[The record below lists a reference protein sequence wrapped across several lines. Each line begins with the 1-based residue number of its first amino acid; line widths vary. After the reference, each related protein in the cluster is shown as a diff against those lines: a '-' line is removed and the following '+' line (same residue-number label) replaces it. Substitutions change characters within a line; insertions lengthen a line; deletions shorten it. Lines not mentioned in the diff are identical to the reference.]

1 MYSGDLA
8 QFAFLVQWIHERCV
22 PLVREITFA
31 NGEELTEEGLPLL
44 LLFYNPDDPSIK
56 ETYRKRVE
64 AELGQHR
71 GTVNVVTADGVM
83 FAHPL
88 HHLGKHKNVSE
99 ACRICVT
106 LCDRSYHLSLSLP
119 PLSCMLQDL
128 PVIAIDSFRHMYLF
142 PKFENLQ

>member
-1 MYSGDLA
+1 MQVADEMYPGDLA

-56 ETYRKRVE
+56 ETFRKRVE

-99 ACRICVT
+99 LKHA
-106 LCDRSYHLSLSLP
+106 
-119 PLSCMLQDL
+119 
-128 PVIAIDSFRHMYLF
+128 
-142 PKFENLQ
+142 

>member
-1 MYSGDLA
+1 MYPGDLA

-56 ETYRKRVE
+56 DTFRKRVE

-88 HHLGKHKNVSE
+88 HHLGKHKNVSP
-99 ACRICVT
+99 ALLHVHVPCVIVIPPP
-106 LCDRSYHLSLSLP
+106 SLSP
-119 PLSCMLQDL
+119 QCYRIFQ
-128 PVIAIDSFRHMYLF
+128 
-142 PKFENLQ
+142 

>member
-1 MYSGDLA
+1 MYPGDLA

-56 ETYRKRVE
+56 ETFRKRVE

-99 ACRICVT
+99 ALVHVAHVIVI
-106 LCDRSYHLSLSLP
+106 SLSLP
-119 PLSCMLQDL
+119 PPPMLQDL
-128 PVIAIDSFRHMYLF
+128 PVIAIDSFRHMYVF

>member
-1 MYSGDLA
+1 MYPGDLA

-56 ETYRKRVE
+56 EVYRKRVE

-71 GTVNVVTADGVM
+71 GTVNIVTADGVM

-88 HHLGKHKNVSE
+88 HHLGKHKNVSD
-99 ACRICVT
+99 T
-106 LCDRSYHLSLSLP
+106 QNHTHTHFLP
-119 PLSCMLQDL
+119 L
-128 PVIAIDSFRHMYLF
+128 
-142 PKFENLQ
+142 